1 MNGREACQ
9 WRIISFIFPLL
20 SNILL
25 LQVLTLAQSDA
36 RDEGDWLI
44 WASRVEP
51 KTLNPI
57 SAENDVYCRWIT
69 RGNIFEPLMDRFET
83 LIFFS
88 TANLMGD
95 GVSIHSAAR
104 RINLIRQQSS
114 SSFLIVSFRF
124 LIV

>member
-1 MNGREACQ
+1 MNGREARQ

-69 RGNIFEPLMDRFET
+69 RGNIFEPLLVYDFDT
-83 LIFFS
+83 LS
-88 TANLMGD
+88 TGRLTAELKPR
-95 GVSIHSAAR
+95 S
-104 RINLIRQQSS
+104 LQ
-114 SSFLIVSFRF
+114 
-124 LIV
+124 